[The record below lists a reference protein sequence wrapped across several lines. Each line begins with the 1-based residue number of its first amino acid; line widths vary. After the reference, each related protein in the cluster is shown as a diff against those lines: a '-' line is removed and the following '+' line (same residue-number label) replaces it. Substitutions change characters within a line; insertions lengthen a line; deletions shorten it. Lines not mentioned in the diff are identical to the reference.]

1 VHGGK
6 ARRSRWVATAEL
18 GIQPFAA
25 VYFYLSYFRADLRV
39 SRRPDLHPPTDL
51 REERGALRIHRT
63 LDTRNESRYYYQV
76 IRSFKDRRA
85 EAIFRGEF
93 VKGVDRKIQQRAREK
108 LKYLDAAATL
118 GDLTVPPGNQ
128 LEALK
133 GDRKGQHSIR
143 INRQWR
149 VCFVWKDGEA
159 LDAEIVD
166 YH

>member
-1 VHGGK
+1 
-6 ARRSRWVATAEL
+6 
-18 GIQPFAA
+18 
-25 VYFYLSYFRADLRV
+25 
-39 SRRPDLHPPTDL
+39 
-51 REERGALRIHRT
+51 
-63 LDTRNESRYYYQV
+63 V

-93 VKGVDRKIQQRAREK
+93 VKGVDGKIQQRAREK

-118 GDLTVPPGNQ
+118 GDLAVPPGNQ

-143 INRQWR
+143 INQQWR